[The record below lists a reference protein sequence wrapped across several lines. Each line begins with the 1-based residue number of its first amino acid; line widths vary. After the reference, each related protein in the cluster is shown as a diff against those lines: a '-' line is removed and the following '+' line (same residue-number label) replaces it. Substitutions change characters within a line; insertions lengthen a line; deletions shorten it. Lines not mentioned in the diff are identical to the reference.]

1 MASSTVVFVTGAGR
15 GIGKGLTEAYLQ
27 RPNHIVVGSVRDSTS
42 PSYDALKQ
50 TPAAQGSRLI
60 LVSLDASQLG
70 DAAKAVQAAQEAGVS
85 HVDIVIANA
94 GISST
99 PGPLPQAA
107 LGEVVEAL
115 QVNSVAPIALYQAVL
130 PLLEKSQ
137 KPIWIS
143 MSSAAGS
150 IGNLEVH
157 QAHYLLGYGISKAA
171 MNFFTVAVHAAHP
184 NIIAY
189 AIHPGL
195 VQTDLGNTGA
205 KMQGMEKA
213 PITLEDSCAKVI
225 ATADNATREGTSAK
239 FLDIMTDGEFPW

>member
-1 MASSTVVFVTGAGR
+1 MATSTVVFITGAGR

-27 RPNHIVVGSVRDSTS
+27 RPNHIVIGSVRDSSS
-42 PSYDALKQ
+42 PSYDELKK
-50 TPAAQGSRLI
+50 TSAASGSRLI
-60 LVSLDASQLG
+60 LVSLDASHL
-70 DAAKAVQAAQEAGVS
+70 DSPAKAVKVAEDAGIS

-99 PGPLPQAA
+99 PGPLAQAN
-107 LGEVVEAL
+107 LDEVVETL
-115 QVNSVAPIALYQAVL
+115 HVNSVSPIALYQAVL

-171 MNFFTVAVHAAHP
+171 MNFFTVAIHAAHP

-213 PITLEDSCAKVI
+213 PITLEDSCAKI
-225 ATADNATREGTSAK
+225 MASADNATREKTSSK
-239 FLDIMTDGEFPW
+239 FLDIMNDGEFPY

>member
-1 MASSTVVFVTGAGR
+1 M
-15 GIGKGLTEAYLQ
+15 
-27 RPNHIVVGSVRDSTS
+27 GSVRDSTS

-225 ATADNATREGTSAK
+225 ATVRVFLPTPSPSTRNRRLTLYRPITPRARGLLQSFLTS
-239 FLDIMTDGEFPW
+239 